1 MKKLIKIFTI
11 IIVLLSALFVF
22 VVAPR
27 MNHDADMSGLSGA
40 FAHRGYFDNESGIPE
55 NSLPAFQ
62 KAIDAGI
69 GIELDVQLSS
79 DGVAMVFHDKTL
91 ERMCGIDGYIWDYT
105 SEELQQMTLLGTDY
119 TIPTLDQAVELIGG
133 QVPVIVEH
141 KLDLV
146 DTTLCEYSYGV
157 MKDYDGWW
165 CMKSFDPRALIW
177 YKNNAPEVIR
187 GQLAAEFWHD
197 EQYAGKPLY
206 TALSFMVGNVVARPD
221 FISYNYMHKDNI
233 SLKICRLLGAETAC
247 WTIQTQR
254 EFDQLKGEFDVVLFD
269 SFELAQ

>member
-1 MKKLIKIFTI
+1 MKRLIKILTVIF
-11 IIVLLSALFVF
+11 VLLFALFVF
-22 VVAPR
+22 IVSPR
-27 MNHDADMSGLSGA
+27 MNHDADMSAFSGP
-40 FAHRGYFDNESGIPE
+40 FAHRGYFDNENGLPE
-55 NSLPAFQ
+55 NSLGAFQ

-91 ERMCGIDGYIWDYT
+91 ERMCGVEGYIWDYT
-105 SEELQQMTLLGTDY
+105 SEELQQMKLLDTDY
-119 TIPTLDQAVELIGG
+119 TITTLDTAVELING

-141 KLDLV
+141 KLDKV
-146 DTTLCEYSYGV
+146 DTVLCEYSYGV
-157 MKDYDGWW
+157 MKSYDGWW

-177 YKNNAPEVIR
+177 YKSNAPEVIR
-187 GQLAAEFWHD
+187 GQLASEFWHD
-197 EQYAGKPLY
+197 EEYAGKPLY
-206 TALSFMVGNVVARPD
+206 TALSFMVANVAARPD
-221 FISYNYMHKDNI
+221 FISYNYLYKDNI

-254 EFDQLKGEFDVVLFD
+254 EYDRLKNEFDVVLFD